1 MPGGDAQY
9 HCASSLEADM
19 AELHRKATDEDL
31 RFARKPLTDIDPK
44 RVEAYRKRY
53 RAIEKLFDQQVRDT
67 FQRTKT
73 GRDRHSSEASRA
85 MEAERDRK
93 LEQLKEE
100 FLLMVDPSLF
110 EAAKKAWTDF
120 SASSPYKGLK
130 YLNEAKGYAE
140 TAASFAATG
149 LAMTNPVTATLAILN
164 ELDKWI
170 GRAIGWVQM
179 ARKQWDADCSRISSR
194 IATSIKAYHGDSKLE
209 SARTGAGKSTLT
221 RQRLERL
228 LYKKVLEVREETI
241 KYKIR
246 ECEITAEAQKILGE
260 KKRVEL
266 QAAAA
271 EAQLKQVQRL
281 PVGIYDKDQVV
292 TARRK
297 HEKLVKDCMELNEKV
312 MDLLNEVVDN
322 CHKLV
327 NKAQQDVEKMV
338 AECVASFAH
347 TEALGKFAG
356 THTDGAWRAK
366 FR

>member
-1 MPGGDAQY
+1 
-9 HCASSLEADM
+9 M
-19 AELHRKATDEDL
+19 AELYRKASDEDL

-53 RAIEKLFDQQVRDT
+53 RAIEKVFDQQIRTT
-67 FQRTKT
+67 FQKTKT
-73 GRDRHSSEASRA
+73 SQDRHSSAASRA
-85 MEAERDRK
+85 VEAERDRK

-110 EAAKKAWTDF
+110 EAAKKAWGDF
-120 SASSPYKGLK
+120 SNSSPYKGLK
-130 YLNEAKGYAE
+130 YLNETKGYAE
-140 TAASFAATG
+140 TAASIAING
-149 LAMTNPVTATLAILN
+149 LAMTNPITATLAILN

-179 ARKQWDADCSRISSR
+179 AKKQWDADCSRISSR
-194 IATSIKAYHGDSKLE
+194 IATSIKSYHGDSKLE
-209 SARTGAGKSTLT
+209 SARAGAGKSTLT

-228 LYKKVLEVREETI
+228 LYKKVMEVREDTI

-246 ECEITAEAQKILGE
+246 ECEITAEAQKILAE
-260 KKRVEL
+260 KKKVEL

-271 EAQLKQVQRL
+271 EAQLKQAKRL
-281 PVGIYDKDQVV
+281 PVGLYDKDMISKCQQ
-292 TARRK
+292 K
-297 HEKLVKDCMELNEKV
+297 HDKLVKDCMDLNEKI
-312 MDLLNEVVDN
+312 MDLLNEVVEN

-338 AECVASFAH
+338 AECVVSFQH

-356 THTDGAWRAK
+356 THTEGAWRAN